1 MNIDPRIN
9 NILCDKDIEADLKRL
24 LLSHKVIEVERV
36 GNQLARIYLD
46 NGVMLEAE
54 GNDNYDS
61 WYNLCELNDC
71 NSAIVDVKVYEDLY
85 NTQFSIFV
93 FADNKQVNLVT
104 YEGRSDGYH
113 DAGFY
118 LTAYL
123 PN

>member
-1 MNIDPRIN
+1 MRIDSRIN
-9 NILCDKDIEADLKRL
+9 NILCDESIQDDLKRL
-24 LLSHKVIEVERV
+24 LLFRKVVEVERV

-61 WYNLCELNDC
+61 WYYLCELNDC
-71 NSAIVDVKVYEDLY
+71 NSAIADVEVYEDLY
-85 NTQFSIFV
+85 DTQFSIFV
-93 FADNKQVNLVT
+93 FADNKQINLVT
-104 YEGRSDGYH
+104 YEGQSDGYH

-123 PN
+123 PD